1 MNWKNVQ
8 TYINVLI
15 NKEEWKYFSIHCY
28 PISDVLRALFLCPC
42 GERKMEMKMNMGHW
56 LNDKGTVKSV
66 YSERNVSK
74 CYFAYHI
81 SHKDRSADEAGTSRY
96 GTAVED

>member
-42 GERKMEMKMNMGHW
+42 GERKMEMKMNMGH
-56 LNDKGTVKSV
+56 
-66 YSERNVSK
+66 
-74 CYFAYHI
+74 
-81 SHKDRSADEAGTSRY
+81 
-96 GTAVED
+96 